1 LRAHLQRGQKVGFR
15 IELHYSSYFQ
25 TFEVNRT
32 KSLERKTMNKSN
44 SHRKKQSVANN
55 SGKTDGKASI
65 LEARFAQARSGL
77 NARRQQLVRAILDS
91 ADETCFLS
99 SREMAKRYRVDATT
113 IQRATQVMGYESF
126 ADFAADL
133 RQHFV
138 ARLTPYAALKA
149 ATREK
154 RSVADHIDHAL
165 DKSLDNLNVL
175 KSDLDRQRIIE
186 LAKLIK
192 RSRRILVV
200 GLDFAAS
207 LANCMAYGLSGLGF
221 DAEAPVG
228 GTGYL
233 QHKVEVLT
241 PKDVLV
247 AISFGQCLR
256 DTVEAVLQARKQGVP
271 TFGITDSNT
280 TPIARYCEAHVVA
293 SVVSPSFLNSY
304 VAPMAAINTIH
315 VACSHI
321 DPKRALTRLRPT
333 DREYASGSR
342 WYRDP
347 KGSNGALP

>member
-1 LRAHLQRGQKVGFR
+1 MG
-15 IELHYSSYFQ
+15 
-25 TFEVNRT
+25 T
-32 KSLERKTMNKSN
+32 SN
-44 SHRKKQSVANN
+44 PRKKTRSIGDGPE
-55 SGKTDGKASI
+55 STDGKVSV
-65 LEARFAQARSGL
+65 LESRFAESQARL
-77 NARRQQLVRAILDS
+77 NPRRRQLVRAILDS

-99 SREMAKRYRVDATT
+99 SRELAKRYRVDATT
-113 IQRATQVMGYESF
+113 VLRATQVLGYESYSEF
-126 ADFAADL
+126 SADL

-138 ARLTPYAALKA
+138 ARITPYTVLRA

-165 DKSLDNLNVL
+165 EKALDNINTL

-192 RSRRILVV
+192 RSRRALVV
-200 GLDFAAS
+200 GLDFAAA
-207 LANCMAYGLSGLGF
+207 LAFYLAYGLSALGF

-228 GTGYL
+228 STGTL
-233 QHKVEVLT
+233 QHKVKVLT

-256 DTVEAVLQARKQGVP
+256 DTVEAVLRARKQGVP
-271 TFGITDSNT
+271 TFGITDSDT
-280 TPIARYCEAHVVA
+280 TPIARYCDTHLVA

-304 VAPMAAINTIH
+304 VAPTAAINAIH

-333 DREYASGSR
+333 DREYASGPR
-342 WYRDP
+342 WYREP
-347 KGSNGALP
+347 KGSDGDSP